1 MEFEPGAGP
10 DELKKAVI
18 AEFEQGAAPARV
30 RLLLKTEGSG
40 TLVPLVSR
48 KQVAQMEQSVEGT
61 FVTVEVQAYSEC
73 SGAFA
78 PTFTTLLTALHPD
91 SANNAFS
98 AQPLRSMS

>member
-18 AEFEQGAAPARV
+18 AEFKQGAAPARV

-61 FVTVEVQAYSEC
+61 FVTAEVQAY
-73 SGAFA
+73 
-78 PTFTTLLTALHPD
+78 LLGTMPRLIEPLA
-91 SANNAFS
+91 
-98 AQPLRSMS
+98 AQPLHWPY